1 MCRMKGLMKLNYIEI
16 LGVVAGFVSTLA
28 FWPQA
33 VKVYK
38 TKKTRG
44 LSLGMYRL
52 YCLGLVLWSIYAYL
66 IGSFSLLLTE
76 VVTGVMAFYI
86 LFMKMRNMARSRA
99 LDKPNH

>member
-1 MCRMKGLMKLNYIEI
+1 VQLNYIEV
-16 LGVVAGFVSTLA
+16 LGGVAGFVSTLA

-52 YCLGLVLWSIYAYL
+52 YCAGLVLWSIYAYL
-66 IGSFSLLLTE
+66 IDSFPLLLTE
-76 VVTGVMAFYI
+76 VVTGAMAFYI
-86 LFMKMRNMARSRA
+86 LFMKMKNKAGSRN
-99 LDKPNH
+99 PVH